1 MSTHSSISRSE
12 PESTVEAAQLR
23 QPDRDV
29 RGDIDGVVPAALAP
43 MVGRRRERLA
53 VSDVLRNP
61 EVRLLVLTGPG
72 GVGKTRLAL
81 SVVEG
86 LRSSFR
92 DGVSFVD
99 LSPISR
105 SDLVLPTIAVS
116 LGVRHSSNVPLMDAI
131 NATIRSRQMLLVV
144 DNFEH
149 VADAALLLTDLLMA
163 NPELTILVTS
173 RSVLSVYGEHVYP
186 VPPMSVPVVP
196 DDAPA
201 GTSLTR
207 SLLASDAVQLF
218 VKRASAVRSDFQLTN
233 DNARDVATIC
243 RLLDGLPL
251 AIELAAA
258 RIGILSPRMLAQRLQ
273 RRLPMLD
280 DGPRDVPDRLRT
292 MRNAVSWSYDLLD
305 PDEQAVFRRISIFAS
320 TWTLIDGVH
329 VVADHNDIG
338 PSDEFEIL
346 DLVSSLVDKSLI
358 RQVDTDTESPHFGIL
373 QVLREFGLEQLDEA
387 GEREELEQRHA
398 MYMIEIAKAAG
409 PELIGPNQVAWLERL
424 ANMHPDLRSAFAW
437 AMQHE
442 PPELALEL
450 ATSLWRFG
458 YTRGHTREGREWIK
472 SALARSPERTALRAT
487 ALNGAGILANM
498 ERNLDDA
505 KVLHLEALAIATEID
520 DKRLIGVAHIGLGDC
535 SATRHENDEATYH
548 YDQAEQIFRVLGD
561 QRNIAAVMT
570 NVGNLLWSQDK
581 LTEAVEA
588 NERARVLYTNAG
600 DQRGVAWSATN
611 IGRIAA
617 QQHDSQRAIPNL
629 EQALH
634 YYDQLGDRGGYAEAL
649 EGIAQVA
656 VGMGDFARAASL
668 LAAAD
673 GLREAVNHPIAPIDR
688 DPYNSMIATLREEL
702 GETFESIWETDRA
715 LSFEDVK
722 TLSNEILND
731 DPAPA
736 KASPRLAR
744 QAAINTLI
752 KQLGISEREIEVL
765 ALVASGKTDKDIAD
779 ELFIGVRTVQ
789 SHVAN
794 LLTKLEVNARSAAV
808 ARALRAGIIT

>member
-1 MSTHSSISRSE
+1 MAHASSPAST
-12 PESTVEAAQLR
+12 TAA
-23 QPDRDV
+23 RDSQ
-29 RGDIDGVVPAALAP
+29 RDTEGVVPTALAP

-81 SVVEG
+81 SVVESV
-86 LRSSFR
+86 RESFR

-105 SDLVLPTIAVS
+105 SDLVLPTIAGS
-116 LGVRHSSNVPLMDAI
+116 LGVRHSTNMPLIDAI

-163 NPELTILVTS
+163 NPDLTILATS

-186 VPPMSVPVVP
+186 VPPMSVPVLP

-201 GTSLTR
+201 GTALTR
-207 SLLASDAVQLF
+207 SLLSSDAVQLF

-233 DNARDVATIC
+233 DNARDVASIC

-258 RIGILSPRMLAQRLQ
+258 RIGILSPKMLAQRLQ
-273 RRLPMLD
+273 RRLPLLD

-292 MRNAVSWSYDLLD
+292 MRNAISWSYDLLD
-305 PDEQAVFRRISIFAS
+305 PDEQAVFRRISIYAN
-320 TWTLIDGVH
+320 TWTLTDAVR
-329 VVADHNDIG
+329 VVAVSQGAG

-346 DLVSSLVDKSLI
+346 DLISSLVDKSLI
-358 RQVDTDTESPHFGIL
+358 RQVDTDTEAPHFSML
-373 QVLREFGLEQLDEA
+373 QVLREFGQEQLEES
-387 GEREELEQRHA
+387 GEREELQRRHA
-398 MYMIEIAKAAG
+398 LYMAEIAQAAG
-409 PELIGPNQVAWLERL
+409 PELIGPNQVAWLDRL
-424 ANMHPDLRSAFAW
+424 AEMHPDLQTAFGW
-437 AMQHE
+437 AMEHD

-458 YTRGHTREGREWIK
+458 YTRGHTREGREWIE
-472 SALARSPERTALRAT
+472 SALERAPERTALRGT

-505 KVLHLEALAIATEID
+505 RARHAEALEIATEIGD
-520 DKRLIGVAHIGLGDC
+520 RRLTGVAHIGLGDC
-535 SATRHENDEATYH
+535 AATKHEFADATYH
-548 YDQAEQIFRVLGD
+548 YDQAERIFRALGD

-570 NVGNLLWSQDK
+570 NVGNLLWSQDR
-581 LTEAVEA
+581 LTEAIDT
-588 NERARVLYTNAG
+588 NERARILYTNAG
-600 DQRGVAWSATN
+600 DRRGVAWSATN

-617 QQHDSQRAIPNL
+617 QEQDYQRAIPNL
-629 EQALH
+629 EQALQ

-649 EGIAQVA
+649 EGIGQVA
-656 VGMGDFARAASL
+656 IGMGDFARAASL

-688 DPYNSMIATLREEL
+688 EPYNTMIGILRNEL
-702 GETFESIWETDRA
+702 GDAFDSIWNTDSA
-715 LSFEDVK
+715 LGFEDVK

-731 DPAPA
+731 DPAPTA
-736 KASPRLAR
+736 PSPRLAR
-744 QAAINTLI
+744 QAEINTLI
-752 KQLGISEREIEVL
+752 KELGISEREIEVL
-765 ALVASGKTDKDIAD
+765 SLVAAGKTDKDIAE

>member
-1 MSTHSSISRSE
+1 MSTQSPTSIPE
-12 PESTVEAAQLR
+12 PE
-23 QPDRDV
+23 PPGDRDDSSPALE
-29 RGDIDGVVPAALAP
+29 GIVPTALAP

-72 GVGKTRLAL
+72 GVGKTRLAW

-86 LRSSFR
+86 VRDSFR

-105 SDLVLPTIAVS
+105 SDLVLPTIAGS
-116 LGVRHSSNVPLMDAI
+116 LGVRHSANVPLMDAI
-131 NATIRSRQMLLVV
+131 NTTIRARQMLLVV

-163 NPELTILVTS
+163 NPELTILATS

-186 VPPMSVPVVP
+186 VPPMSVPTLP
-196 DDAPA
+196 DDAQA
-201 GTSLTR
+201 GTPLTK
-207 SLLASDAVQLF
+207 LLLTSDAVQLF
-218 VKRASAVRSDFQLTN
+218 VRRASAVRADFQLTN
-233 DNARDVATIC
+233 DNARDVANIC

-258 RIGILSPRMLAQRLQ
+258 RIGILSPKMLVQRLR
-273 RRLPMLD
+273 RRLPLLD

-292 MRNAVSWSYDLLD
+292 MRNAISWSYDLLD
-305 PDEQAVFRRISIFAS
+305 SDEQAVFRRIAIFAN
-320 TWTLIDGVH
+320 TWTLADAVR
-329 VVADHNDIG
+329 VVADLDGDG
-338 PSDEFEIL
+338 PADEFDTL
-346 DLVSSLVDKSLI
+346 DLVASLVDKTLV
-358 RQVDTDTESPHFGIL
+358 RQVDTDTESPHFGML
-373 QVLREFGLEQLDEA
+373 QLLREFGFEQLDA
-387 GEREELEQRHA
+387 SGEREELERRHA
-398 MYMIEIAKAAG
+398 YYMFDIAEAAG
-409 PELIGPNQVAWLERL
+409 PELIGQNQIVWLERL
-424 ANMHPDLRSAFAW
+424 AAMHPDLQTAFAW
-437 AMQHE
+437 AMAHD
-442 PPELALEL
+442 PPELALGL
-450 ATSLWRFG
+450 AAGLWRFG
-458 YTRGHTREGREWIK
+458 YTRGHIREGREWIE
-472 SALARSPERTALRAT
+472 SALRRAPTRTALRAT

-505 KVLHLEALAIATEID
+505 RVLHAEALEIATEID
-520 DKRLIGVAHIGLGDC
+520 DRRLTGVAHIGLGDC
-535 SATRHENDEATYH
+535 AGTRRAFDEATYH
-548 YDQAEQIFRVLGD
+548 YDQAERIFRALGD

-581 LTEAVEA
+581 LAEAVET
-588 NERARVLYTNAG
+588 NERARILYTNAG
-600 DQRGVAWSATN
+600 DRRGIAWSVTN

-617 QQHDSQRAIPNL
+617 QQQDYQRAVPNL
-629 EQALH
+629 EQALQ

-656 VGMGDFARAASL
+656 IGMGDFARAASL

-688 DPYNSMIATLREEL
+688 DPYETMIDTLRHEL
-702 GETFESIWETDRA
+702 GDAFTSIWETDRA
-715 LSFEDVK
+715 LGFDEVK
-722 TLSNEILND
+722 TLSSEILRD

-736 KASPRLAR
+736 NTSPRLAR

-765 ALVASGKTDKDIAD
+765 SLVAAGKTDKDIAD

-794 LLTKLEVNARSAAV
+794 LLDKLEVNARSAAV

>member
-1 MSTHSSISRSE
+1 MFTNSTSLASE
-12 PESTVEAAQLR
+12 PGEPANQATAPAPAGNGVPEHDAA
-23 QPDRDV
+23 
-29 RGDIDGVVPAALAP
+29 VPTTLAP
-43 MVGRRRERLA
+43 LVGRRRERIA

-81 SVVEG
+81 SVIDG
-86 LRSSFR
+86 LRGAFR
-92 DGVSFVD
+92 DGVYFVD
-99 LSPISR
+99 LSPIGR
-105 SDLVLPTIAVS
+105 SDLVLTTIAGA
-116 LGVRHSSNVPLMDAI
+116 LGVRHSTNVPLIDAI
-131 NATIRSRQMLLVV
+131 NATIRSRQMLLVI

-163 NPELTILVTS
+163 NPELTIMVTS

-196 DDAPA
+196 DDAPP

-207 SLLASDAVQLF
+207 SLMASDAVQLF
-218 VKRASAVRSDFQLTN
+218 VKRASAVRSDFQLNN

-258 RIGILSPRMLAQRLQ
+258 RIGILSPRMLARRLQ
-273 RRLPMLD
+273 HRLPLLD

-292 MRNAVSWSYDLLD
+292 MRNAISWSYDLLD
-305 PDEQAVFRRISIFAS
+305 PEEQAVFRRVSIYAS
-320 TWTLIDGVH
+320 AWTLNDAVQ
-329 VVADHNDIG
+329 VVADPDD
-338 PSDEFEIL
+338 PDAPDEFETLNLI
-346 DLVSSLVDKSLI
+346 SSLVDKSLI
-358 RQVDTDTESPHFGIL
+358 RQVDTDTESPHFVLL
-373 QVLREFGLEQLDEA
+373 QLLREFGLEQLEHT
-387 GEREELEQRHA
+387 GERKDLQRRHA
-398 MYMIEIAKAAG
+398 VYMATIAGAAG
-409 PELIGPNQVAWLERL
+409 PELIGPNQVSWLERL
-424 ANMHPDLRSAFAW
+424 AAMYPDFQSALAW
-437 AMQHE
+437 AMEHD
-442 PPELALEL
+442 PPDLALSL
-450 ATSLWRFG
+450 ATGLWRFG
-458 YTRGHTREGREWIK
+458 YTRGHTREGREWIEG
-472 SALARSPERTALRAT
+472 ALARAPERTALRAT
-487 ALNGAGILANM
+487 ALNGAAILANM

-505 KVLHLEALAIATEID
+505 RAFHTEALSIATEIGD
-520 DKRLIGVAHIGLGDC
+520 RRLTGVAHMGLGDC
-535 SATRHENDEATYH
+535 AATAHEGENATHH
-548 YDQAEQIFRVLGD
+548 YEQAERIFRTLGD

-570 NVGNLLWSQDK
+570 NVGNLLWSQGK
-581 LTEAVEA
+581 LDEAIDT
-588 NERARVLYTNAG
+588 NERARILYGNAG
-600 DQRGVAWSATN
+600 DQRGIAWSATN

-617 QQHDSQRAIPNL
+617 QQGDYQRALPNL
-629 EQALH
+629 EQALQR
-634 YYDQLGDRGGYAEAL
+634 YDQLGDRGGYAEAL

-656 VGMGDFARAASL
+656 VGTGDLARACSL

-688 DPYNSMIATLREEL
+688 DQYDTMIETLRAQL
-702 GETFESIWETDRA
+702 GETFDSIWESDRA
-715 LSFEDVK
+715 LGFAEVK
-722 TLSNEILND
+722 QLSGEIIRD

-736 KASPRLAR
+736 PPSPRATR
-744 QAAINTLI
+744 QAEINTLI

-765 ALVASGKTDKDIAD
+765 TLVAAGKTDKDIAD